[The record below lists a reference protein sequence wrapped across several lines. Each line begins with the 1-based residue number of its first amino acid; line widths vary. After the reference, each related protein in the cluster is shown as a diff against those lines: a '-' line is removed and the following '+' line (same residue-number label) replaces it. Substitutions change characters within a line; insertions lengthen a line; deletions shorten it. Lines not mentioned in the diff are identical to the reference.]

1 MTDETFLSYTLIAKK
16 LAQGADM
23 QTSQLKRA
31 AAEIQ
36 AFHDGVKA
44 ANKQTLIN
52 LQKDLVDSLSAVEY
66 TWGCFDK
73 KVQVISYVTDH
84 CRTGTN
90 SLKLLFDTAV
100 QFHNAE
106 ASSCTTATGQKYI
119 TFQAT
124 DTYVK
129 ERMRDEKLAE
139 DCVLN
144 NRDKRYL
151 VCNSWAKKI
160 DNSEIAANNQLTE
173 QQVAIITQT
182 CPLASVSPRMKKI
195 ICTEKLVNSLEK
207 TKTKYSRYNQ
217 EQITETYNAC
227 PKPNLAPALKD
238 IICSR
243 KNNGLGEDH
252 IVAEYDQY
260 DASDIRNQYQTCTVT
275 VSTVDREIICKSK
288 AFSISLTMIK
298 QNLAKYPGS
307 AIEAV
312 YNSC

>member
-23 QTSQLKRA
+23 QTSQLQRA

-36 AFHDGVKA
+36 TFHDGVKA
-44 ANKQTLIN
+44 ADKQTLIN

-73 KVQVISYVTDH
+73 KVQVISYVTGH

-106 ASSCTTATGQKYI
+106 ASSCTTATGRRYI

-124 DTYVK
+124 DAYVK
-129 ERMRDEKLAE
+129 DRMRDEKLAE

-151 VCNSWAKKI
+151 VCSSWAKKI
-160 DNSEIAANNQLTE
+160 DNSKIAASNQLTE
-173 QQVAIITQT
+173 QQVAIITRT
-182 CPLASVSPRMKKI
+182 CPLASVSPRMKRI
-195 ICTEKLVNSLEK
+195 ICSEKLVNSLEK

-217 EQITETYNAC
+217 EQIIETYNAC
-227 PKPNLAPALKD
+227 PKPNLPPALKD

-243 KNNGLGEDH
+243 KNNGLIEDRV
-252 IVAEYDQY
+252 VAEYDQY
-260 DASDIRNQYQTCTVT
+260 DAADIRNRYQTCNTT
-275 VSTVDREIICKSK
+275 VSTIDRGIICKLK
-288 AFSISLTMIK
+288 AFSMSLTLIK
-298 QNLAKYPGS
+298 QDFAKYPGS
-307 AIEAV
+307 AIDAV